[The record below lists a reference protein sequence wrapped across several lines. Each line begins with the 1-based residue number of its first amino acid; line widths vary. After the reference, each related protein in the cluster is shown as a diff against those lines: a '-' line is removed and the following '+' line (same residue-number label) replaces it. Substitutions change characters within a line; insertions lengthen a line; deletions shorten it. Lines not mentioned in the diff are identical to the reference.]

1 MPVDERILR
10 RLKLSDLRLFQ
21 AVVDRG
27 GMAKAAA
34 SLNISQPAVSKAIA
48 SLEATLRVRL
58 LDRNPHGVEPTVFG
72 RALLDGGIA
81 VFDELIKSVKQ
92 IEYLAD
98 PTGGEVSIGCTEAGA
113 AGFVPTVIA
122 RLSQDYPRAVFR
134 VTTADAA
141 ALVSRELPQ
150 RRIELAIGA
159 VPDVVLHKD
168 IEAAALFEDRHF
180 VMAGET
186 NKWVRRRKIK
196 LSQLINEP
204 WILPPP
210 DSPMGFSI
218 SEAFRSNGLEPPQSR
233 VISYSIPLCHHLIAT
248 GRFLT
253 MHPIVMARL
262 GNHLPLRRLD
272 VEFTGVRRRVSIMTL
287 RNRTLSPLARL
298 VIDCARDMAKSL
310 AKSSVGRR
318 MERRILARTIEEI
331 ERRQ

>member
-1 MPVDERILR
+1 MPVDERTLR

-21 AVVDRG
+21 AVVEHG

-48 SLEATLRVRL
+48 SLETTLRVRL
-58 LDRNPHGVEPTVFG
+58 LDRNPQGVEPTIFG

-92 IEYLAD
+92 IEYLID

-122 RLSQDYPRAVFR
+122 QLSQDYPRAKFR
-134 VTTADAA
+134 VTTADPV

-159 VPDVVLHKD
+159 VPDAVLHKD
-168 IEAAALFEDRHF
+168 IEAAALFDDRHF
-180 VMAGET
+180 VMAGEA

-196 LSQLINEP
+196 LSQLIDEA
-204 WILPPP
+204 WILPPA
-210 DSPMGFSI
+210 DSPMGLSI
-218 SEAFRSNGLEPPQSR
+218 GEAFRSNGVEPPQSR
-233 VISYSIPLCHHLIAT
+233 VTSFSIPLCHHLLAT

-262 GNHLPLRRLD
+262 GNYLPLKRLD
-272 VEFTGVRRRVSIMTL
+272 VDFSGVRRRVSVMTL

-298 VIDCARDMAKSL
+298 VIDCAREMAKSL
-310 AKSSVGRR
+310 AKSSA
-318 MERRILARTIEEI
+318 ER
-331 ERRQ
+331 